1 MNDVIKETVKRW
13 LPDSWEKAL
22 SEVEDQKNI
31 ELVLLDLIKQ
41 CMSSDDFELF
51 SLVTKIHNNLME
63 EEQEE
68 EEIENYISTHDLDDD
83 FDIMEEDFPLSNF
96 KIDYQKFR
104 SLVLERYNWI
114 FNNSYAVSDS
124 NFMPVRDISCDTYIT
139 IITNDIYV
147 RFNGIKSS
155 ITYKYNEKIKK
166 EALSILNRKWEDIT
180 IEDYQKAIEMLKSV
194 NAYNELIE
202 VLSTGI
208 YIKGENGWKVK
219 RSNEIEALKIEEKT
233 VKTDNVTLKDW
244 VYLLKEDYNSG
255 INPENTNEGI
265 IGKLYNEGSGLAAL
279 ILGDYRFKLLL
290 GFISGGI
297 EMQDWS
303 EWRYNAISE
312 TLRQTINYYKTAA
325 ERNCA
330 IGYRTCAL
338 IYYVLG
344 DKDKS
349 ESFEQD
355 YQKAP
360 YDNKRNAF
368 NLRRDYNRELE
379 WEKENGF
386 RFTKNYWEPAP
397 LSIIALDEQKAKK
410 YLKREFQGFDLSFL
424 SLS

>member
-1 MNDVIKETVKRW
+1 METIVKETLKEW
-13 LPDSWEKAL
+13 LGSSWEKAL
-22 SEVEDQKNI
+22 VEVTDEKNI
-31 ELVLLDLIKQ
+31 GLVLLDLIKQ
-41 CMSSDDFELF
+41 CMPTEDFELF
-51 SLVTKIHNNLME
+51 SLVTKIHNDLID

-68 EEIENYISTHDLDDD
+68 EEIDNYFANHELGFD
-83 FDIMEEDFPLSNF
+83 FDFFEGDFPLSRF
-96 KIDYQKFR
+96 KIDFNKFS
-104 SLVLERYNWI
+104 SLILEKYNWI

-124 NFMPVRDISCDTYIT
+124 NFMPIGDISCDTYIT

-155 ITYKYNEKIKK
+155 ITYKYNKKIKE
-166 EALSILNRKWEDIT
+166 EALSILNRKWEEIT
-180 IEDYQKAIEMLKSV
+180 VEDYQKAIEMLKSV

-219 RSNEIEALKIEEKT
+219 RSNEIEALKIEEKA

-244 VYLLKEDYNSG
+244 VYLLKDDYNSG

-265 IGKLYNEGSGLAAL
+265 LGKLYNEGSGLAAL

-297 EMQDWS
+297 VTQDWS
-303 EWRYNAISE
+303 EWRYNAILE

-330 IGYRTCAL
+330 IGYRVCSL
-338 IYYVLG
+338 IYSLLG
-344 DKDKS
+344 NKEKS
-349 ESFEQD
+349 CIQEQD

-360 YDNKRNAF
+360 YDNKRSAF
-368 NLRRDYNRELE
+368 NLRRDYNKELE

-410 YLKREFQGFDLSFL
+410 YLKRKFQGFDLNLL